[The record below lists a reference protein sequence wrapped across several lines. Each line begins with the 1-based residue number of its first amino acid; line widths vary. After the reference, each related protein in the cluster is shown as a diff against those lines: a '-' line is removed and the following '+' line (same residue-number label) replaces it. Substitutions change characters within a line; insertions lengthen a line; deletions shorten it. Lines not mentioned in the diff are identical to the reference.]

1 MLGQQGIDTRADK
14 RSTLTLL
21 PTEQENLLTRNDTN
35 IYKIYKC
42 KRYTIYIERKLNR
55 LVSASLFL
63 FSILTT
69 FPIPEVSEYKIRHAK
84 PQDEI

>member
-21 PTEQENLLTRNDTN
+21 PTEQKNLLTQNNTN
-35 IYKIYKC
+35 TYKIYKC
-42 KRYTIYIERKLNR
+42 KRYTIYIGRKLNR
-55 LVSASLFL
+55 IVSASLFL

-69 FPIPEVSEYKIRHAK
+69 FPIPQVSEYKIRHVK